1 MDPTIVVILALELK
15 NMKLVENL
23 SQKWL
28 HGMIFAKEINI
39 DKVAQWELEK
49 KSIGEK
55 IVEDAFGCKIYYIT

>member
-39 DKVAQWELEK
+39 DKVAQ
-49 KSIGEK
+49 
-55 IVEDAFGCKIYYIT
+55 